1 MKVSTD
7 KEIEEFF
14 VKYNK
19 NYGFEEEN
27 FEERKA
33 TYTALV
39 NNL

>member
-7 KEIEEFF
+7 DEIKKFF
-14 VKYNK
+14 EKYNNK
-19 NYGFEEEN
+19 YGFEEEN

-33 TYTALV
+33 LYTTLV